1 MLPYF
6 TQGYSYGILRHELKR
21 GLDQQ
26 HPCPIPAGSVW
37 ASIVQGKWI
46 LVIILQ
52 YGAREDLILRR
63 KVSIWRHGSKTQEA
77 PLPKG
82 HNFTM
87 AQV

>member
-6 TQGYSYGILRHELKR
+6 TQEYSYGILSHELKR

-46 LVIILQ
+46 LVTILQ
-52 YGAREDLILRR
+52 YGAREDLHI
-63 KVSIWRHGSKTQEA
+63 KTESVHLETWIQDSRGT
-77 PLPKG
+77 L
-82 HNFTM
+82 T
-87 AQV
+87 